1 MRDKDIIVNVLA
13 VHFLPERVIELPF
26 DILAVNEPIA
36 SHCIPAA
43 VKSIVDIHIRIKLI
57 VPRSELEIV
66 SEVYLCLYTVTVLTL
81 GFIAILRYVFE
92 LQVYRLPVE
101 CAIKIPKLQVV
112 RNLVVSYGIYVMVIN
127 FFRLTKDSGFI
138 ILAHL
143 IIGIAC
149 A

>member
-1 MRDKDIIVNVLA
+1 MRDKDIIVDVLA
-13 VHFLPERVIELPF
+13 VHFLPERIIELPF
-26 DILAVNEPIA
+26 DILPVNEPIA

-66 SEVYLCLYTVTVLTL
+66 SEVYLCLYTVAVLTIGL
-81 GFIAILRYVFE
+81 IAILRYVFE

-101 CAIKIPKLQVV
+101 CAIKIPKLQVI
-112 RNLVVSYGIYVMVIN
+112 RNFVVIYGIYVMVIN
-127 FFRLTKDSGFI
+127 YFCLAKDSGFI
-138 ILAHL
+138 IIAHL
-143 IIGIAC
+143 IIRITC